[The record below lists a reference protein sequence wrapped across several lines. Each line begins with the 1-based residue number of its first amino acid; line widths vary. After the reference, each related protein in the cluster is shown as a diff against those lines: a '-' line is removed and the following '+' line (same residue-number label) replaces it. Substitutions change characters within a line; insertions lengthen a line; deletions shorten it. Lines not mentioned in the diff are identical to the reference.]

1 LLAERA
7 WQAWLRHPDDPELG
21 QTLGLLRARAALA
34 AGDYAVA
41 EELLATAGD
50 ADANHRLD
58 WALVRGRLLSH
69 RGEYSAAATL
79 LQDLLHAYSELDA
92 SDERAGELRRL
103 AVQAQRFLGH
113 DELAL
118 QLIDQT
124 IEWQRRSLPA
134 AHPRLV
140 LSSLYRVGPL
150 AAVSGTD
157 AALAEAERLLPIV
170 EHSFG
175 ADSTVTA
182 ATLSAIASTL
192 NQADRLTEAAAAYER
207 ALASWRRAAGE
218 RHQNSLRTA
227 FNLAQ
232 LRAAI
237 DPADPRIDELYA
249 EVVGQGE
256 LALGAERHAVLFWRL
271 GWVEYLLGRGEL
283 ERAHGLI
290 DERAGLLL
298 SPDRRDFIDRYFKHA
313 DAAVAQHCASAP
325 PSARCSQ
332 FQTRLAALRAASN
345 LPAAVTAAAGPT
357 VDPSKAPT
365 TTQGATQ

>member
-1 LLAERA
+1 
-7 WQAWLRHPDDPELG
+7 
-21 QTLGLLRARAALA
+21 
-34 AGDYAVA
+34 
-41 EELLATAGD
+41 
-50 ADANHRLD
+50 
-58 WALVRGRLLSH
+58 
-69 RGEYSAAATL
+69 
-79 LQDLLHAYSELDA
+79 
-92 SDERAGELRRL
+92 
-103 AVQAQRFLGH
+103 
-113 DELAL
+113 
-118 QLIDQT
+118 
-124 IEWQRRSLPA
+124 
-134 AHPRLV
+134 
-140 LSSLYRVGPL
+140 
-150 AAVSGTD
+150 
-157 AALAEAERLLPIV
+157 LLPIV